1 MKTIKSRVFFIL
13 VCLFEVMQ
21 TFAAPNPPQ
30 PNPNKTTDD
39 PPPPGLPID
48 TGIYVFFILA
58 LLYGIY
64 IIYIHNQKTKTPI

>member
-1 MKTIKSRVFFIL
+1 MKTIKSKFFFIII
-13 VCLFEVMQ
+13 CLLGVMQ

-30 PNPNKTTDD
+30 PNKTND

-48 TGIYVFFILA
+48 TDIYLVFIFA

-64 IIYIHNQKTKTPI
+64 IIYNHQLKTKTQI

>member
-1 MKTIKSRVFFIL
+1 MKTIKSRGFFIL

-21 TFAAPNPPQ
+21 TFAAPHPPH
-30 PNPNKTTDD
+30 PKKTTDD
-39 PPPPGLPID
+39 PGPPPPGLPID
-48 TGIYVFFILA
+48 TGLYVLLILA